1 MRYRRFG
8 RTGLNLSVFS
18 LGTMRCLADAT
29 TLQAVLERAIA
40 HGINHIETAAAYG
53 ASEAYI
59 GRALRALG
67 YPNLWITTKIL
78 PAGDARHVQQQ
89 IEQSRQRL
97 GVDRLDCVALH
108 GLNTPEHLAW
118 LNTAGMATLQ
128 QYQQQGIIG
137 ALGFSSHGSL
147 PVLLAAIETGLFDF
161 VNLHY
166 TYFQQRNAPA
176 VARAAA
182 LDMGVFIISPADKG
196 GQLYRPP
203 RDLQDLCAPLHPLH
217 WNYRWLL
224 SQPGITTLSVGAA
237 TADELAFPLAVA
249 DQVEP
254 LSPEEQAVA
263 DRLASAMEQALGA
276 EYCRQCYECLPCP
289 EDIHIPEVLRLRNL
303 TLAYNMEEFGK
314 YRYGMFGRAGHWFP
328 GQPADRCT
336 DCGEC
341 LPRCP
346 SRLEI
351 PRLLRQAHSQLQGQS
366 RPRLWQG
373 V

>member
-8 RTGLNLSVFS
+8 RTGLSLSVFS
-18 LGTMRCLADAT
+18 LGTMRCLADAA
-29 TLQAVLERAIA
+29 TLQAVLEGAIA

-53 ASEAYI
+53 ASEVYI
-59 GRALRALG
+59 GQALRALG
-67 YPNLWITTKIL
+67 YPDVKITTKLL
-78 PAGDARHVQQQ
+78 PRGEAAQVQQQ

-97 GVDRLDCVALH
+97 GVDRLDGVALH

-118 LNTAGMATLQ
+118 LNSSGMATLEE
-128 QYQQQGIIG
+128 YKERGVIG

-147 PVLLAAIETGLFDF
+147 PLILAAIETQRFDF

-182 LDMGVFIISPADKG
+182 LEMGVFIISPADKG
-196 GQLYRPP
+196 GRLYEPSP
-203 RDLQDLCAPLHPLH
+203 VLQELCAPFHPLH
-217 WNYRWLL
+217 WSYRWLL
-224 SQPGITTLSVGAA
+224 SQPAVTTLSVGPA
-237 TADELAFPLAVA
+237 TVAELAFPLAVA

-254 LSPEEQAVA
+254 LSAEEQAVG
-263 DRLASAMEQALGA
+263 DRLAATLTETLGP
-276 EYCRQCYECLPCP
+276 ELCRQCYGCLPCP

-303 TLAYNMEEFGK
+303 TLAYGMETFGQ

-346 SRLEI
+346 SGLDI
-351 PRLLRQAHSQLQGQS
+351 PKLLRQTHDRLQSQG

-373 V
+373 I